1 MLASLLAQIGL
12 PLLVK
17 TVGGALGRLDHPA
30 AKSAAEA
37 LAGVGTAIE
46 RGAISPEALSEAN
59 RHVERMAAIDAE
71 REAKILS
78 EINQTIRA
86 EALSEDHYVR
96 RMRPTFGYILALTWF
111 AQMLAVAYVIA
122 FEPTQA
128 GDVVG
133 ALGQLSAIW
142 TVGLSVLGIYVYKR
156 SQEKTGLGHTTP
168 GLLKGLVQ
176 RLDPGA
182 PR

>member
-1 MLASLLAQIGL
+1 MLAGLLAQIGL

-17 TVGGALGRLDHPA
+17 VIGGALGRLDHPA
-30 AKSAAEA
+30 AQSAAEA
-37 LAGVGTAIE
+37 LDGVGTAIE
-46 RGAISPEALSEAN
+46 RGAITPEAIDEAN
-59 RHVERMAAIDAE
+59 RHVERMAAINAE

-86 EALSEDHYVR
+86 ETQSEDRYVR
-96 RMRPTFGYILALTWF
+96 RMRPTFGYILAITWF

-122 FEPTQA
+122 LEPEQA
-128 GDVVG
+128 GNVIG

-156 SQEKTGLGHTTP
+156 SQEKTANGHATP
-168 GLLKGLVQ
+168 GLLSNFVRHLGMN
-176 RLDPGA
+176 A